1 MSTYKKF
8 NKDWW
13 HRRFQAHEYL
23 NKINL
28 KRNYQ
33 INKKLDY
40 YITNLANKFLKINI
54 KFNYFFKIK
63 KLKLIQ
69 NIVAL

>member
-40 YITNLANKFLKINI
+40 YITNLANKFLKN
-54 KFNYFFKIK
+54 
-63 KLKLIQ
+63 
-69 NIVAL
+69 